1 MGEERRARVLG
12 LGCSNSDGVSSYGT
26 KAMRGNIL
34 LTFGGGDG
42 RGWSGNGGAVETKLC
57 VGEWLLRRFSIQGEG
72 QASTG
77 VAWRCF
83 STGQRSSKWIGVAV
97 DRGEDLRRRLGLVDQ
112 FAREEL
118 LFIGGNPS
126 TRNGRGDDLD
136 SISNLKQTRRIAT
149 DFGKG
154 INSVWKT
161 LCGYERCRVWLR
173 LLAGWTG
180 SVKDGVGWA
189 VLGCAA
195 LRANG
200 RPASTGPRW
209 ATSEW
214 GGKREWL
221 LGRARPPVG
230 FRPTVS
236 LVFKIPF
243 LFPNL
248 FIICKII

>member
-1 MGEERRARVLG
+1 
-12 LGCSNSDGVSSYGT
+12 
-26 KAMRGNIL
+26 
-34 LTFGGGDG
+34 
-42 RGWSGNGGAVETKLC
+42 
-57 VGEWLLRRFSIQGEG
+57 
-72 QASTG
+72 
-77 VAWRCF
+77 VA
-83 STGQRSSKWIGVAV
+83 A
-97 DRGEDLRRRLGLVDQ
+97 DRGEDLQRRLGMVDQ
-112 FAREEL
+112 FAWEEL

-126 TRNGRGDDLD
+126 TCSGHGDDLD
-136 SISNLKQTRRIAT
+136 SISNLKQMRRITT

-161 LCGYERCRVWLR
+161 LCGYERCRVR

-180 SVKDGVGWA
+180 SVKEGVGRA

-209 ATSEW
+209 AAPEW
-214 GGKREWL
+214 GGGREWL
-221 LGRARPPVG
+221 LGRARPPAG
-230 FRPTVS
+230 FRLTVI